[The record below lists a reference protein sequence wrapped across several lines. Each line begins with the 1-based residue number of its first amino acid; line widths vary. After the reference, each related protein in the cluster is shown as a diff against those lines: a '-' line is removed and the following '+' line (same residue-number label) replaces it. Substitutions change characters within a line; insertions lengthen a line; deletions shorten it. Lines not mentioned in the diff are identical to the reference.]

1 MNRKVGALWT
11 KSYEK
16 DGQTIP
22 YYQGCIDLGLF
33 GEQQVTLFHAEKR
46 TERSPEYE
54 MVTGRD
60 EQKRNIGVFWKNTFQ
75 NDDGEEMVYLSGNID
90 AGVLG
95 RRNVSIFLNTRKE
108 KESQPDFNIVM
119 RVDSDQDEAL

>member
-22 YYQGCIDLGLF
+22 YYQGTVDLGLF
-33 GEQQVTLFHAEKR
+33 GEQQVTLFHADKKS
-46 TERSPEYE
+46 ERAPDFE
-54 MVTGRD
+54 MITGRD
-60 EQKRNIGVFWKNTFQ
+60 EQKRTAGVFWKNTFQ
-75 NDDGEEMVYLSGNID
+75 NDEGEEVVYLAGNID

-95 RRNVSIFLNTRKE
+95 RRNVSIFVNTRKE
-108 KESQPDFNIVM
+108 RDSQPDFNIVM
-119 RVDSDQDEAL
+119 RVDSDREEN